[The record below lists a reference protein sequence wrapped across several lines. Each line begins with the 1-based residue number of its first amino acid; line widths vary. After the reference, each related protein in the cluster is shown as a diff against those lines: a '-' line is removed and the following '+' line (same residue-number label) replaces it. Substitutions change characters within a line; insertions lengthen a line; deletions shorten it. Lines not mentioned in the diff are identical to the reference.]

1 VTHSLK
7 TRGKK
12 GERHLLT
19 SIPSIPES
27 ATTAMSSLLT
37 ISICRFV
44 AVALMPTTQVSIRIE
59 STPVTVELGINWS
72 RRTMDDKL
80 INASFEV
87 PEGNAEKLNRGA
99 NPMKDSTEILRLD
112 LRRRRNKTTSLF
124 LLSLNLYDDVFV
136 LAVPKPA
143 SLTEED
149 L

>member
-1 VTHSLK
+1 
-7 TRGKK
+7 
-12 GERHLLT
+12 
-19 SIPSIPES
+19 
-27 ATTAMSSLLT
+27 
-37 ISICRFV
+37 
-44 AVALMPTTQVSIRIE
+44 
-59 STPVTVELGINWS
+59 
-72 RRTMDDKL
+72 MDDKL